1 MLILTKGWVVGEGLH
16 NHGLLWNQSDN
27 GCISR
32 LDKFGLIL
40 ELLSRTT
47 VNLLK

>member
-1 MLILTKGWVVGEGLH
+1 MLILTEGWVVGEGLH
-16 NHGLLWNQSDN
+16 NHGLLWNQFDN

-40 ELLSRTT
+40 KLLS
-47 VNLLK
+47 